1 MKLSDLKLHTK
12 AIIKSIKNDELL
24 RARLHS
30 FGVFEDSEISIQNIF
45 ISKQTIQIQNEDDTM
60 IALRLSEANNIFVEV
75 TA

>member
-24 RARLHS
+24 KSRLHS
-30 FGVFEDSEISIQNIF
+30 FGVFEDSEISVQNIF